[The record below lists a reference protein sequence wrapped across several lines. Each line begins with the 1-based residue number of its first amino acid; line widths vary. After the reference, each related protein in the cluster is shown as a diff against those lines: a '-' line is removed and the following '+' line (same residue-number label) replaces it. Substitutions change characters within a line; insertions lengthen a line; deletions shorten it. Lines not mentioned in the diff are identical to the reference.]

1 MLRSPRARVV
11 ALVGLCLVL
20 VGLLV
25 WSGTLQPDP
34 GVGAYADQDWF
45 VEDPERFLGDPV
57 SGTGRVVDAD
67 PVRVSMEYG
76 AGEYATVA
84 LDGVDHAVTE
94 GRRIRVFGT
103 LTGDR
108 RIAVERSFT
117 SPPNGLPYAYAVS
130 FLAGLWTLSRIVRT
144 WRPDADALGLVPR
157 LGGNGD

>member
-1 MLRSPRARVV
+1 MLRSPRSRGT

-34 GVGAYADQDWF
+34 GVGAYADPDWF

-57 SGTGRVVDAD
+57 VGTGRVVDTD
-67 PVRVSMEYG
+67 PIRASMEYG
-76 AGEYATVA
+76 AGGSATVT
-84 LDGVDHAVTE
+84 LDGVDHAVAE

-117 SPPNGLPYAYAVS
+117 TPPNGLPYAYAVS
-130 FLAGLWTLSRIVRT
+130 ALAGLWTLSRIVRT
-144 WRPDADALGLVPR
+144 WNVDTHALGLVPR
-157 LGGNGD
+157 RGGDGD